1 LVEEGIDLYRQ
12 DFNIDPLSFWRVAD
26 NPDRQG
32 ITEIRHVTNY
42 LAYWDE
48 LRRRH
53 PNMLIDSCASGGRR
67 NDLETMRRAVPLWR
81 SDYAYE
87 AIGHQCMMY
96 GLSLWLPFHGTGT
109 VGTRKAP
116 YYGSGYTPVEP
127 YAFWSNAGQSFGCGF
142 DMRVKELDYA
152 ALRRLF
158 GQWRQTSASYYGDF
172 YPLTPCSRNNTVWIA
187 WQFDQTE
194 VGEGMVQAF
203 RRDENT
209 EGSKSLRLRGL
220 EPDAKYE
227 VKDLDSGRPQQVTG
241 RELMEKGLVI
251 NIAEKPGVAVV
262 TYKKVK

>member
-1 LVEEGIDLYRQ
+1 
-12 DFNIDPLSFWRVAD
+12 
-26 NPDRQG
+26 
-32 ITEIRHVTNY
+32 
-42 LAYWDE
+42 
-48 LRRRH
+48 
-53 PNMLIDSCASGGRR
+53 
-67 NDLETMRRAVPLWR
+67 
-81 SDYAYE
+81 
-87 AIGHQCMMY
+87 
-96 GLSLWLPFHGTGT
+96 
-109 VGTRKAP
+109 
-116 YYGSGYTPVEP
+116 
-127 YAFWSNAGQSFGCGF
+127 
-142 DMRVKELDYA
+142 
-152 ALRRLF
+152 LF